1 MSRRYAVGLSAL
13 FCLFLG
19 GMLVLHLGLPD
30 REKSEVENRTLQ
42 QVPSFSIGAVL
53 DGSFMEQTED
63 YIADQFPGRTAGP
76 RERPGPSSCWARG
89 SFTGSICAATG

>member
-53 DGSFMEQTED
+53 DGSFMEQPRT
-63 YIADQFPGRTAGP
+63 ISPTSSPVGTAGP
-76 RERPGPSSCWARG
+76 RERPGPSSCWVRRN
-89 SFTGSICAATG
+89 SMGSICVVTG